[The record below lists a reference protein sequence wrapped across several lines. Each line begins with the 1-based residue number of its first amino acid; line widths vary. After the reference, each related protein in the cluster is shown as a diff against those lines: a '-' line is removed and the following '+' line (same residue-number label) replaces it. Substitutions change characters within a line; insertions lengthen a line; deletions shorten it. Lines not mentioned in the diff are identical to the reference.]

1 MRRDREDEDIEGQ
14 IMTTATKTEETE
26 KAKTWPTE
34 CPPER
39 RASLAGARS
48 PYRGVDLLH
57 NALYNKDAAFSPAE
71 RRALGL
77 EGLLPPRQLSIEE
90 QVALELEHVRAKADD
105 LEKFIGLAALQDRNE
120 TLFYRVLVENL
131 AELMPIVYT
140 PTVGRAC
147 QRYSHILRRPRG
159 IWITPDDA
167 HRIPDLLRNAVHS
180 NIRLIVVTDNERI
193 LGLGDQGAGGMGIP
207 IGKVALYCAAAGIHP
222 TSCLPVSLDVGTD
235 NADLLTDPLYLGYRH
250 RRLRGAEYER
260 IIEAFVEAVRVVFPQ
275 ALVQWEDF
283 HKDIAFLI
291 LDRYR
296 KRIPSFN
303 DDIQGT
309 SAVAL
314 AGILAALRITGQS
327 LSDQRIVYLGA
338 GAAGVGIGR
347 LVKAAMVEDGLD
359 DAVIARAQVFLD
371 SQGLIYEGR
380 IGQSTHKP
388 AFALHDDGRGYYG
401 FAPEGSIG
409 LLEVVQRVKP
419 TVLMGTT
426 ATPGVF
432 TEQVIREM
440 ARHVERP
447 VILPFSNPTS
457 KAECTPREAIAWTEG
472 RAIVATG
479 SPFPPVEYQGR
490 TIATGQ
496 GNNVFVFPG
505 VGLGCILSKSHEV
518 TDSMFLVAARTLA
531 ECVTSQRLEQGAI
544 YPDPSELRAVSG
556 KIACRVI
563 REARRQN
570 LGRLIP
576 EDVVEET
583 VAEAMWYPAYAD
595 YVN

>member
-1 MRRDREDEDIEGQ
+1 MP
-14 IMTTATKTEETE
+14 TATKTHMTE
-26 KAKTWPTE
+26 KRKTQQKELGPGVETKQ
-34 CPPER
+34 
-39 RASLAGARS
+39 ASIRV
-48 PYRGVDLLH
+48 PQRGVELLR
-57 NALYNKDAAFSPAE
+57 NSLYNKDAAFSSAE
-71 RRALGL
+71 RRAFGL

-90 QVALELEHVRAKADD
+90 QVALELEHVRDKADD

-131 AELMPIVYT
+131 AELLPIVYT

-159 IWITPDDA
+159 IWITPDDID
-167 HRIPDLLRNAVHS
+167 RIPNLLRNAVHRD
-180 NIRLIVVTDNERI
+180 IRLIVVTDNERI

-207 IGKVALYCAAAGIHP
+207 IGKVSLYCAAAGIHP

-250 RRLRGAEYER
+250 RRLRGAEYEP
-260 IIEAFVEAVRVVFPQ
+260 IIEAFVEAVKEVFPQ

-283 HKDIAFLI
+283 HKDIAFQI

-327 LSDQRIVYLGA
+327 LGNQRIVFLGA

-347 LVKAAMVEDGLD
+347 LVKAAMVEEGVDN
-359 DAVIARAQVFLD
+359 AVIARALLFLD
-371 SQGLIYEGR
+371 SQGLVYEGR
-380 IGQSTHKP
+380 IGQSTHKQE
-388 AFALHDDGRGYYG
+388 FALHNDGRSFYK
-401 FAPEGSIG
+401 FAREGSIS

-419 TVLMGTT
+419 TVLVGTT

-457 KAECTPREAIAWTEG
+457 KAECTPSEAIAWTEG

-479 SPFPPVEYQGR
+479 SPFAPVEYQGR
-490 TIATGQ
+490 TITIGQ

-505 VGLGCILSKSHEV
+505 VGLGCLLSETHEV
-518 TDSMFLVAARTLA
+518 TDSMFLVAAKTLA
-531 ECVTSQRLEQGAI
+531 KCITPKRLQHGAI
-544 YPDPSELRAVSG
+544 YPDPSELRDVSR
-556 KIACRVI
+556 KIACSVI
-563 REARRQN
+563 REARRLN
-570 LGRLIP
+570 LGRMIP
-576 EDVVEET
+576 DDVVEQA
-583 VAEAMWYPAYAD
+583 VADAMWSPAYVE
-595 YVN
+595 YTSTT

>member
-1 MRRDREDEDIEGQ
+1 
-14 IMTTATKTEETE
+14 MTTTTKTHVTDKRKTQRTEPGSGAET
-26 KAKTWPTE
+26 KQ
-34 CPPER
+34 
-39 RASLAGARS
+39 ASIQV
-48 PYRGVDLLH
+48 PHRGVELLR
-57 NALYNKDAAFSPAE
+57 NSLYNKDAAFSAAE
-71 RRALGL
+71 RRDLGL

-120 TLFYRVLVENL
+120 TLFYRMLVENL

-159 IWITPDDA
+159 IWITPDDID
-167 HRIPDLLRNAVHS
+167 RIPDLLRNAVHHD
-180 NIRLIVVTDNERI
+180 IRLIVVTDNERI

-207 IGKVALYCAAAGIHP
+207 IGKVSLYCAAAGIHP
-222 TSCLPVSLDVGTD
+222 TSCLPISLDVGTD
-235 NADLLTDPLYLGYRH
+235 NGDLLTDPLYLGYRH
-250 RRLRGAEYER
+250 RRLRGAEYEP
-260 IIEAFVEAVRVVFPQ
+260 IIEAFVEAVRNVFPK

-283 HKDIAFLI
+283 HKDIAFQI

-314 AGILAALRITGQS
+314 AGILAALRITGKP
-327 LSDQRIVYLGA
+327 LGDQRVVFLGA

-347 LVKAAMVEDGLD
+347 LVKAAMVEEGIDY
-359 DAVIARAQVFLD
+359 ATIARALVFLD

-380 IGQSTHKP
+380 IGQSKYKQEYT
-388 AFALHDDGRGYYG
+388 LHHDGRNFYG
-401 FAPEGSIG
+401 FTGEGSIG
-409 LLEVVQRVKP
+409 LLEVVKRVKP
-419 TVLMGTT
+419 TVLVGTT

-432 TEQVIREM
+432 TEQVVREM

-457 KAECTPREAIAWTEG
+457 KAECTPSEAIAWTEG
-472 RAIVATG
+472 RAILATG
-479 SPFPPVEYQGR
+479 SPFAPVEYQGR
-490 TIATGQ
+490 TITIGQ

-505 VGLGCILSKSHEV
+505 VGLGCLLSETHEV
-518 TDSMFLVAARTLA
+518 TDSMFLVAAKTLA
-531 ECVTSQRLEQGAI
+531 KCITAKRLQQGAI
-544 YPDPSELRAVSG
+544 YPDPSELRDVSR
-556 KIACRVI
+556 KIACSVI
-563 REARRQN
+563 REARRLN
-570 LGRLIP
+570 LGRLIS
-576 EDVVEET
+576 DDIVEQM
-583 VAEAMWYPAYAD
+583 VADAMWYPAYVEYISAT
-595 YVN
+595 